1 MLRSVKKPPVWLT
14 SAGETGYD
22 SPCRER
28 QLVMNARSQQPFVEW
43 GLVIFLFV
51 LCGILT
57 VLQYRWTGEISRAEV
72 TRLRGTLS
80 EQAQSLVREFESE
93 LAESCRALLPGLS
106 ELSAQGREATHVAR
120 LREWKATSPRP
131 LFSRIAVV
139 VPARDGLD
147 LHALDQQAEK
157 FVPMPW
163 PEHWAALKD
172 NLDQRRRRPGGAWP
186 FTDRNGVLLEFPVFG
201 GPSGFSEWLI
211 LELDLDYVRNVWLP
225 ELVRTYLDLG
235 DKSLYDVE
243 VKTVAAPATVLYSS
257 RPNAAG
263 NGETPFSIRFHRQ
276 GKTADTP
283 RQRPPDAPPGPDG
296 RGAPEWH
303 LWVLE
308 ARPRPGALEAVVSAS
323 RRRNFAV
330 AALVNGLILAAG
342 VALVVH
348 TRRSRQLAE
357 AQMNFVAN
365 VSHELRTPLTVIRG
379 AAHNIK
385 RGVVQGRAQ
394 LEQYSGLII
403 QHTEQ
408 LTEMIEQLLE
418 LAGARKNRTALA
430 RNPVEIAA
438 VLQEAV
444 AATKRDAEIA
454 GCAVELSIS
463 RSLPHLCGDAAA
475 LRRVFQ
481 NLLANAARH
490 GGTGG
495 WIGVTA
501 IAVNGTEPTLEVCVA
516 DRGPGIPE
524 NEQAEIFKPF
534 VRGAAAQAKQIRGSG
549 LGLSL
554 VKEIVEAHGGAV
566 LVRSQPGQ
574 GAAFTVRLPAST
586 PTKPT

>member
-1 MLRSVKKPPVWLT
+1 VELAIIRRAV
-14 SAGETGYD
+14 
-22 SPCRER
+22 
-28 QLVMNARSQQPFVEW
+28 NARSQQPFIEW
-43 GLVIFLFV
+43 GLVLFLLV

-57 VLQYRWTGEISRAEV
+57 VLQHHWTGEVSRAEV
-72 TRLRGTLS
+72 TRLRGALS
-80 EQAQSLVREFESE
+80 EQAQSLVRDFDSE
-93 LAESCRALLPGLS
+93 LAQSCRALLPGLS
-106 ELSAQGREATHVAR
+106 ELNTQGREAAHVAR
-120 LREWKATSPRP
+120 LREWKSASPGP
-131 LFSRIAVV
+131 LFTRIAVV
-139 VPARDGLD
+139 VPAQDGLE
-147 LHALDQQAEK
+147 LHGLDRQAEK
-157 FVPMPW
+157 FVPMEW
-163 PEHWAALKD
+163 PSHWAVLKD
-172 NLDQRRRRPGGAWP
+172 NLDRKRQTPGGAGP
-186 FTDRNGVLLEFPVFG
+186 FVDRNGALLEFPVFG
-201 GPSGFSEWLI
+201 GGMGISEWLV
-211 LELDLDYVRNVWLP
+211 LELDLDYVRTVWLP
-225 ELVRTYLDLG
+225 ELVRTYLGFG
-235 DKSLYDVE
+235 DKLPYDVE
-243 VKTVAAPATVLYSS
+243 VKTVATPATVLYSS
-257 RPNAAG
+257 RPNDAE
-263 NGETPFSIRFHRQ
+263 NGETPYSIRFHRQ
-276 GKTADTP
+276 GKTAESP

-296 RGAPEWH
+296 RAAPEWN

-308 ARPRPGALEAVVSAS
+308 VRPRPGALEAVVSAS

-385 RGVVQGRAQ
+385 RGIVQERAQ

-418 LAGARKNRTALA
+418 LAGARKNQAPLTRK
-430 RNPVEIAA
+430 PVQLRE
-438 VLQEAV
+438 VLQDAI

-454 GCAVELSIS
+454 GCAVELSIPTL
-463 RSLPHLCGDAAA
+463 LPEVSGDAAA

-481 NLLANAARH
+481 NLLTNAARH

-501 IAVNGTEPTLEVCVA
+501 TAVNGAEPKLEVRVA

-534 VRGAAAQAKQIRGSG
+534 VRGTAAQEKQIRGSG

-566 LVRSQPGQ
+566 FVRSQPGQ
-574 GAAFTVRLPAST
+574 GATFTVRLPANPT
-586 PTKPT
+586 TKPT

>member
-1 MLRSVKKPPVWLT
+1 MF
-14 SAGETGYD
+14 G
-22 SPCRER
+22 
-28 QLVMNARSQQPFVEW
+28 
-43 GLVIFLFV
+43 
-51 LCGILT
+51 
-57 VLQYRWTGEISRAEV
+57 
-72 TRLRGTLS
+72 
-80 EQAQSLVREFESE
+80 
-93 LAESCRALLPGLS
+93 
-106 ELSAQGREATHVAR
+106 
-120 LREWKATSPRP
+120 
-131 LFSRIAVV
+131 
-139 VPARDGLD
+139 
-147 LHALDQQAEK
+147 
-157 FVPMPW
+157 
-163 PEHWAALKD
+163 
-172 NLDQRRRRPGGAWP
+172 GGA
-186 FTDRNGVLLEFPVFG
+186 GI
-201 GPSGFSEWLI
+201 SEWLV
-211 LELDLDYVRNVWLP
+211 LELDLDYVRKVWLP
-225 ELVRTYLDLG
+225 ELVRTYLNFG

-243 VKTVAAPATVLYSS
+243 VKTVATPATVLYSS
-257 RPNAAG
+257 RPNAAE
-263 NGETPFSIRFHRQ
+263 NGETPYSIRFHRQ
-276 GKTADTP
+276 GKTAESP
-283 RQRPPDAPPGPDG
+283 RQRPPDAPAGPDG
-296 RGAPEWH
+296 RAAPEWN

-385 RGVVQGRAQ
+385 RGVVQERAQ

-418 LAGARKNRTALA
+418 LAGARKNQAALT
-430 RNPVEIAA
+430 RNPVELAE
-438 VLQEAV
+438 VLQDAI

-454 GCAVELSIS
+454 GCAVELSIPT
-463 RSLPHLCGDAAA
+463 SLPEVSGDAAA

-481 NLLANAARH
+481 NLLTNAARH

-501 IAVNGTEPTLEVCVA
+501 TAVNGAEPMLEVRVA

-534 VRGAAAQAKQIRGSG
+534 VRGAAAQEKQIRGSG

-574 GAAFTVRLPAST
+574 GATFTVRLPANT
-586 PTKPT
+586 TTKPT

>member
-1 MLRSVKKPPVWLT
+1 
-14 SAGETGYD
+14 
-22 SPCRER
+22 
-28 QLVMNARSQQPFVEW
+28 MNARSQQPFIEW
-43 GLVIFLFV
+43 GLVLFLLA

-57 VLQYRWTGEISRAEV
+57 ALQYHWTGEVSRAEL
-72 TRLRGTLS
+72 TRLRNALG
-80 EQAQSLVREFESE
+80 EQAQSLVRDFDSE
-93 LAESCRALLPGLS
+93 LAENCRALLPGLS
-106 ELSAQGREATHVAR
+106 ELKAQGRETAHVAR
-120 LREWKATSPRP
+120 LREWKSAGSRP
-131 LFSRIAVV
+131 LFNRMAVV
-139 VPARDGLD
+139 VPARDGLE
-147 LHALDQQAEK
+147 LHTLDQKAEK
-157 FVPMPW
+157 FVPMAW
-163 PEHWAALKD
+163 PSHWAALHD
-172 NLDQRRRRPGGAWP
+172 NLDRKRQSPGGARP
-186 FTDRNGVLLEFPVFG
+186 FVDPDGALLEFPVFG
-201 GPSGFSEWLI
+201 GGVGISEWLV
-211 LELDLDYVRNVWLP
+211 LELDLDYAHNVWLP
-225 ELVRTYLDLG
+225 GLVRTYFG
-235 DKSLYDVE
+235 DKLLYDVE
-243 VKTVAAPATVLYSS
+243 VKTVGPPATALYSS
-257 RPNAAG
+257 RPDAAG
-263 NGETPFSIRFHRQ
+263 NGGTPYSVRFNRQ
-276 GKTADTP
+276 GKTAETP
-283 RQRPPDAPPGPDG
+283 GQPPPDAPPGPGG
-296 RGAPEWH
+296 RGAPEWN

-330 AALVNGLILAAG
+330 AALVSGLVLAAG

-385 RGVVQGRAQ
+385 RGIVQERAQ

-418 LAGARKNRTALA
+418 LGGARKNQAPLTRK
-430 RNPVEIAA
+430 PVQLTE
-438 VLQEAV
+438 VLQDAI
-444 AATKRDAEIA
+444 AATKRDAENA
-454 GCAVELSIS
+454 GCAVELSIPT
-463 RSLPHLCGDAAA
+463 SLPEVSGDAAA

-481 NLLANAARH
+481 NLLTNAARH

-501 IAVNGTEPTLEVCVA
+501 TAANGTEPMLEVRVA

-534 VRGAAAQAKQIRGSG
+534 VRGAAAQEKQIRGSG

-566 LVRSQPGQ
+566 LVRSQAGQ
-574 GAAFTVRLPAST
+574 GATFIVRLPANMT
-586 PTKPT
+586 PKPA

>member
-1 MLRSVKKPPVWLT
+1 MLRSVKKQPVALT
-14 SAGETGYD
+14 PACETSYD
-22 SPCRER
+22 SPHCEH
-28 QLVMNARSQQPFVEW
+28 QPVMNTHSQRPFIEW
-43 GLVIFLFV
+43 GMVLFLLV

-57 VLQYRWTGEISRAEV
+57 ILQYHWTGQVSRAEV
-72 TRLRGTLS
+72 TRLRDALS
-80 EQAQSLVREFESE
+80 QQAQSLVRNFDSEF
-93 LAESCRALLPGLS
+93 AESCHALVPGLS
-106 ELSAQGREATHVAR
+106 ELSTQGREAAHVAR
-120 LREWKATSPRP
+120 LREWKSANPRP
-131 LFSRIAVV
+131 LFRRIAVV
-139 VPARDGLD
+139 VPTRDSLE
-147 LHALDQQAEK
+147 LHALDLPTQK
-157 FVPMPW
+157 FAPMEW
-163 PEHWAALKD
+163 PSHWAVLKA
-172 NLDQRRRRPGGAWP
+172 NLDRKRTTPGGAGP
-186 FTDRNGVLLEFPVFG
+186 FVDRSGALLEVPVFG
-201 GPSGFSEWLI
+201 GGAGISEWLI

-225 ELVRTYLDLG
+225 ELVRTYLNLG
-235 DKSLYDVE
+235 DEPLYDVE
-243 VKTVAAPATVLYSS
+243 VKTLATPATVLYSS
-257 RPNAAG
+257 RADAAE
-263 NGETPFSIRFHRQ
+263 NGETLYSIRFHHQ
-276 GKTADTP
+276 GKTEEST
-283 RQRPPDAPPGPDG
+283 RQRPPDAPADPDV
-296 RGAPEWH
+296 RPTPEWN

-342 VALVVH
+342 IALVVH

-385 RGVVQGRAQ
+385 RGIIQERAQ

-418 LAGARKNRTALA
+418 LAGARKNQAPLTRK
-430 RNPVEIAA
+430 PVQLGE
-438 VLQEAV
+438 VLQDAI
-444 AATKRDAEIA
+444 AATKRDTEIA
-454 GCAVELSIS
+454 GCAVELSIPTP
-463 RSLPHLCGDAAA
+463 LPEVSGDAAA

-481 NLLANAARH
+481 NLLTNAARH

-501 IAVNGTEPTLEVCVA
+501 TAVNGAEPILEVRVA

-524 NEQAEIFKPF
+524 KEQAEIFKPF
-534 VRGAAAQAKQIRGSG
+534 VRGATAQEKQIRGSG

-566 LVRSQPGQ
+566 LVRNQPGQ
-574 GAAFTVRLPAST
+574 GATFTVRLPANMT
-586 PTKPT
+586 PKP

>member
-1 MLRSVKKPPVWLT
+1 MA
-14 SAGETGYD
+14 SAII
-22 SPCRER
+22 RR
-28 QLVMNARSQQPFVEW
+28 AVNARLQQPFIEW
-43 GLVIFLFV
+43 GLVIFLLA

-57 VLQYRWTGEISRAEV
+57 VLQYHWTGEVSRAEV
-72 TRLRGTLS
+72 TRLRGALS
-80 EQAQSLVREFESE
+80 EQAQSLVRDFDSE
-93 LAESCRALLPGLS
+93 LAASCRALLPGLS
-106 ELSAQGREATHVAR
+106 EVNTQGREAAHLAR
-120 LREWKATSPRP
+120 LREWESASPRP
-131 LFSRIAVV
+131 LFTRIAIV
-139 VPARDGLD
+139 VPARDGLE
-147 LHALDQQAEK
+147 LYALDAKAEK
-157 FVPMPW
+157 FVPMEW
-163 PEHWAALKD
+163 PSHWAVLKD
-172 NLDQRRRRPGGAWP
+172 NFDRKRTTPGGAGP
-186 FTDRNGVLLEFPVFG
+186 FVDRSGALLEFPVFG
-201 GPSGFSEWLI
+201 GGAGISEWLV
-211 LELDLDYVRNVWLP
+211 LELDLDYVRNIWLP
-225 ELVRTYLDLG
+225 ELVRTYLEFG
-235 DKSLYDVE
+235 DKALYDVE
-243 VKTVAAPATVLYSS
+243 VKTVAAPVTVLYSS
-257 RPNAAG
+257 RPNAAES
-263 NGETPFSIRFHRQ
+263 GETPYSIRFHRQ
-276 GKTADTP
+276 GKTAESP

-296 RGAPEWH
+296 RAAPEWN

-330 AALVNGLILAAG
+330 AVLVNGLILAAG
-342 VALVVH
+342 VALVFH

-418 LAGARKNRTALA
+418 LAGARKNQAALT
-430 RNPVEIAA
+430 RKPVQLVEL
-438 VLQEAV
+438 LQDAI

-454 GCAVELSIS
+454 GCTVELSIPT
-463 RSLPHLCGDAAA
+463 SLPEVSGDAAA

-481 NLLANAARH
+481 NLLTNAARH

-501 IAVNGTEPTLEVCVA
+501 TAANGTEPMLEVRVA

-524 NEQAEIFKPF
+524 DEQAEIFKPF
-534 VRGAAAQAKQIRGSG
+534 VRGAAAQEKQIRGSG

-566 LVRSQPGQ
+566 VVRNQPGQ
-574 GAAFTVRLPAST
+574 GVSFTVRLPAST
-586 PTKPT
+586 LTKPI